1 MVSILDVALW
11 FLSKSD
17 MTHKKLQKLCYY
29 AQAWHCALFNS
40 PMFNENF
47 EAWVHGPVNRVL
59 YSLYAH
65 YGWRK
70 ISQQSFN
77 EEQLPDDVLDILDAV
92 YDTYGDFSGDQ
103 LEALTHSD
111 LPWQKARGDLK
122 PWEMCTTAISNN
134 DMHDYYLKQY
144 EQAQQD

>member
-11 FLSKSD
+11 FLSKSE

-29 AQAWHCALFNS
+29 AQAWHWALFNS

-47 EAWVHGPVNRVL
+47 EAWVHGPVNRTL
-59 YSLYAH
+59 YSSYAY

-70 ISQQSFN
+70 IPQQNFN
-77 EEQLPDDVLDILDAV
+77 EEQLPDDVLDILNAV

-111 LPWQKARGDLK
+111 LPWQKARGSLK
-122 PWEMCTTAISNN
+122 PWETCTAIISDD
-134 DMHDYYLKQY
+134 DMHDYYIKQY